1 MNLLPSILVA
11 TTLIGGG
18 NFAGQCPVNVSQ
30 LQSQLNSNC
39 PTQQVIV
46 GNSSNLESVLNGM
59 GVNTDSIKDY
69 LQSANNGTNCPTNP
83 STSNPGTGT
92 TTPSTCPTKPS
103 TSTPG
108 TGTTKPDTS
117 TPGTGT
123 TKPDTSTPGTGT
135 TTPDTNNSGNGTT
148 TPGTN
153 TPGTGT
159 TTPDTNNSGNGNSGT
174 ETNANKSYV
183 EQVVDLVNAE
193 RAKAGLSAL
202 TMTSELNAA
211 AQIRAQETT
220 QSFSHTRPNGSSFS
234 SVLKES
240 GISYRG
246 AGENIAWGQA
256 TPEDVV
262 TAWMNS
268 EGHRA
273 NILNKNYTSIG
284 VGYYLNGSTPY
295 WSQLFTY

>member
-1 MNLLPSILVA
+1 MTLLPGILVA

-18 NFAGQCPVNVSQ
+18 SFSGQCPVNISQ

-46 GNSSNLESVLNGM
+46 SNSSNLESVLSGM

-69 LQSANNGTNCPTNP
+69 LQSSNANTNCPTTP
-83 STSNPGTGT
+83 STNTPGTGT
-92 TTPSTCPTKPS
+92 TTPDTN
-103 TSTPG
+103 TPG
-108 TGTTKPDTS
+108 TGTTTPDTN
-117 TPGTGT
+117 TPDTGT
-123 TKPDTSTPGTGT
+123 TTPDTNNNSGNGTTTPDTSTPGTGT
-135 TTPDTNNSGNGTT
+135 TTPDTN
-148 TPGTN
+148 
-153 TPGTGT
+153 TGT
-159 TTPDTNNSGNGNSGT
+159 DTST
-174 ETNANKSYV
+174 NKSYV

-193 RAKAGLSAL
+193 RAKVGLSAL
-202 TMTSELNAA
+202 TMTDELNAA

-220 QSFSHTRPNGSSFS
+220 QSFSHTRPNGSAFS
-234 SVLKES
+234 SVLKEN

-273 NILNKNYTSIG
+273 NILNKSYTSIG
-284 VGYYLNGSTPY
+284 VGYYLNGNTPY